1 MQAVSRLP
9 SLDGIIFFQKPL
21 CFAIKCVIIIKII
34 ALKRKN
40 MNLLN
45 NYLNATEFKDYED
58 FKQNA
63 RIRVPDDF
71 NFGFDVADE
80 YARIAPEKRAL
91 VWCNQKGEEK
101 ILTFS
106 DLKKLSDKMCGVITS
121 YGVERGDFVMSMLN
135 RRWEYWVL
143 AVACCKLGVVLIPAT
158 HMLTP
163 KDVAYRCNE
172 AGVKLIFTT
181 NEEDVYEHIALALPD
196 CQTLKGVLSVDG
208 SKFDNLA
215 EKLGQADESFE
226 FTCRPSGRELMLVY
240 FTSGTTGMPKMV
252 MHDFNYPLGHIF
264 TAKYWQSVED
274 DGLHFTMAETGWA
287 KCSWGKIYGQ
297 WISGSAVFAY
307 DYHGRFTPT
316 DVLPLIKKYKITTF
330 CAPPTI
336 YRFLVKE
343 DLTRYDLSSLK
354 HCSTAGESLNPEVFR
369 QFYNATGHKIY
380 EGFGQT
386 EGTVMLGTFKYLEP
400 VTGSLGKPSPLY
412 DVHLIDDD
420 ENDVP
425 CGEEGEIAILKSSD
439 QCGLVSGYLKDE
451 ARTEQMKNDR
461 FFHTGDLA
469 YQDKDGWFW
478 YVGRKDDI
486 IKSSGYRIGPFEV
499 ESALMEHP
507 AVLECAITAVP
518 DDLRGQ
524 IVKATIVLT
533 KNYEPSDALVK
544 ELQNHVKRVTAPY
557 KYPRIVEFVKE
568 LPKTTS
574 GKIRRVEIRENDKK

>member
-1 MQAVSRLP
+1 
-9 SLDGIIFFQKPL
+9 
-21 CFAIKCVIIIKII
+21 
-34 ALKRKN
+34 
-40 MNLLN
+40 MNLLSKF
-45 NYLNATEFKDYED
+45 LNRTDFSDYDD
-58 FKQNA
+58 FRRNA
-63 RIRVPDDF
+63 KLCVPSDF
-71 NFGFDVADE
+71 NFGFDVVDE
-80 YARIAPEKRAL
+80 YARLCPEKRAL

-101 ILTFS
+101 VITFGEM
-106 DLKKLSDKMCGVITS
+106 KELSLKMCNVISS
-121 YGVERGDFVMSMLN
+121 YGVKKGDFVMSMLN

-143 AVACCKLGVVLIPAT
+143 VVACCKMGVVLIPAT

-163 KDVAYRCNE
+163 KDVAYRVNE
-172 AGVKLIFTT
+172 AGVKLLFATE
-181 NEEDVYEHIALALPD
+181 EEDVAEHISLALPD
-196 CQTLKGVLSVDG
+196 CKNLKGVLSVNG
-208 SKFDNLA
+208 AHFDNLD
-215 EKLGQADESFE
+215 EKLENAPAEFSFDA
-226 FTCRPSGRELMLVY
+226 RPNPRDLMLVY

-252 MHDFNYPLGHIF
+252 MHDFLYPLGHVF
-264 TAKYWQSVED
+264 TAKYWQDVVD

-297 WISGSAVFAY
+297 WISGTAVFAY

-316 DVLPLIKKYKITTF
+316 DVLPLVKKYGITTF

-343 DLTRYDLSSLK
+343 DLSSFDLSSIK
-354 HCSTAGESLNPEVFR
+354 HCSTAGESLNPEVFK
-369 QFYNATGHKIY
+369 QFEKTTGLKIY

-386 EGTVMLGTFKYLEP
+386 EGTVMLGTFKYLSP

-412 DVHLIDDD
+412 DVRLIDDD
-420 ENDVP
+420 ENEVKP
-425 CGEEGEIAILKSSD
+425 GEEGEIAILKSEN
-439 QCGLVSGYLKDE
+439 QCGLVAGYFKDE
-451 ARTEQMKNDR
+451 ARTATLKNDVY
-461 FFHTGDLA
+461 FHTGDLA

-533 KNYEPSDALVK
+533 KNYQPSDALIK
-544 ELQNHVKRVTAPY
+544 ELQNHVKKVTAPY
-557 KYPRIVEFVKE
+557 KYPRIVEFVNE